1 MTILLVGYLE
11 FVYFVTILL
20 VLMVLKKYRSNN
32 VGEGVGSSVKV
43 RNQHILIHVS
53 TQ

>member
-11 FVYFVTILL
+11 FVYSVTILL
-20 VLMVLKKYRSNN
+20 VLMVLKKYRSDN

-43 RNQHILIHVS
+43 RNQHILI
-53 TQ
+53 